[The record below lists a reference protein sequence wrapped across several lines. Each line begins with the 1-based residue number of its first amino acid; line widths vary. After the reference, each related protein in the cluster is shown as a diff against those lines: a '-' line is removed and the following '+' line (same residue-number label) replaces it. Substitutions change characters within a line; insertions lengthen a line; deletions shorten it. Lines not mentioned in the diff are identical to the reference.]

1 VAIPRHTGE
10 GYLPMLSIPKTVL
23 FFTAA
28 AVATAASTVNTPD
41 PGGSEL
47 RPLIERYSADNVT
60 LGRYFGTDFWSS
72 AGGRTAALSS
82 PERRARMAKLY
93 ADWQARLDA
102 VDFDKLSQPGKIDY
116 LLFRNR
122 LGREQRQLAL
132 SGEKLEETVPLL
144 PFRPL
149 ILSLV
154 DARRRMEP
162 VDAAKAASQI
172 AGVRKQVD
180 ALRLEIGEQLKKDAK
195 DRPAHLRRQVAY
207 RAAKESDAL
216 RASLKAWFTFG
227 NGYDPLFTW
236 WMESPYKEA
245 DKALQDYAVF
255 LKEKVVGVKAND
267 PGTIVGN
274 PIGRDGLQ
282 SELSAEMI
290 PYSPEEL
297 IAIADKEFAWCETEM
312 KKASRELGYG
322 DDWLKALEFVKTRY
336 VEPGKQ
342 PAAIR
347 DLANQAVDFVTK
359 RDLLTVP
366 ELARESWRM
375 DMMSP
380 ERQLIN
386 PFFTGGDTISVSYPT
401 NGMTHEQKLMSM
413 RGNNIPFSHAT
424 VFHELIPG
432 HELQQYMAERYRP
445 YRSAFDT
452 PFLVE
457 GWALYWEMLLWD
469 QGFQTTPEER
479 IGALFWRMHR
489 CARII
494 FSLNFHLGKMTPEEC
509 IDFLVKRVGHERDNA
524 AGEVRRSFED
534 DSYGPL
540 YQIAY
545 MLGGLQIRALHR
557 DLVESGKLTNR
568 AFHDAIL
575 QENSIPIEMIR
586 ASLTGTKLTRDFKP
600 SWRFYETA
608 GTR

>member
-1 VAIPRHTGE
+1 MT
-10 GYLPMLSIPKTVL
+10 SFPKTFL
-23 FFTAA
+23 FLAA
-28 AVATAASTVNTPD
+28 AAFARAAPTADAPD
-41 PGGSEL
+41 PVGSEL
-47 RPLIERYSADNVT
+47 RPFIERFSADSTT
-60 LGRYFGTDFWSS
+60 LGRYFGTESWSGG
-72 AGGRTAALSS
+72 GGRTAAQSS

-93 ADWQARLDA
+93 SDWQARLDT
-102 VDFDKLSQPGKIDY
+102 VDFEKLDQPGRIDY

-122 LGREQRQLAL
+122 LSREQRQLEQR
-132 SGEKLEETVPLL
+132 GKKLEETAPLL

-149 ILSLV
+149 ILSLA
-154 DARRRMEP
+154 DSRRRMEP
-162 VDAAKAASQI
+162 VDPAKAAAQI
-172 AGVRKQVD
+172 AAVGKQLESLRKTI
-180 ALRLEIGEQLKKDAK
+180 EEQLKNAAQ
-195 DRPAHLRRQVAY
+195 DRPAYLRRTVAY
-207 RAAKESDAL
+207 RAAGETEAL
-216 RASLKAWFTFG
+216 RASLKTWFNFG

-236 WMESPYKEA
+236 WLDSPYKEA

-267 PGTIVGN
+267 PSTIVGN
-274 PIGRDGLQ
+274 PIGREALL

-297 IAIADKEFAWCETEM
+297 IDLANREFAWCEAEM

-322 DDWLKALEFVKTRY
+322 DDWLKALEAVKTKY
-336 VEPGKQ
+336 VEPGRQ
-342 PAAIR
+342 PALIR
-347 DLANQAVDFVTK
+347 DMALQAIEFVTK
-359 RDLLTVP
+359 RDLITVP
-366 ELARESWRM
+366 ELARDSWRM
-375 DMMSP
+375 EMMTP

-386 PFFTGGDTISVSYPT
+386 PFFLGGDTIIVSYPT
-401 NGMTHEQKLMSM
+401 NTMTQEQKLMSM
-413 RGNNIPFSHAT
+413 RGNNPHFSHAT
-424 VFHELIPG
+424 VLHELIPG
-432 HELQQYMAERYRP
+432 HELQQFMAERYRP
-445 YRSAFDT
+445 YRSAFET

-469 QGFQTTPEER
+469 QGFQTTPEDR

-494 FSLNFHLGKMTPEEC
+494 FSLNFQLGKMTPEEC

-575 QENSIPIEMIR
+575 RENAIPIEMIR
-586 ASLTGTKLTRDFKP
+586 ASLTGSKLARDFKP
-600 SWRFYETA
+600 AWRFYEPA

>member
-1 VAIPRHTGE
+1 MT
-10 GYLPMLSIPKTVL
+10 SFPKTVL
-23 FFTAA
+23 FLTAA
-28 AVATAASTVNTPD
+28 AVVRAVSPAAAPD

-47 RPLIERYSADNVT
+47 RPLIERYSADNST
-60 LGRYFGTDFWSS
+60 LNRYFGTEYWSR
-72 AGGRTAALSS
+72 GGRTAAQSS
-82 PERRARMAKLY
+82 PERRTRMAKLY
-93 ADWQARLDA
+93 SEWQARLDTL
-102 VDFDKLSQPGKIDY
+102 DFDKLSQPGKIDY

-122 LGREQRQLAL
+122 LSREQRQLEQR
-132 SGEKLEETVPLL
+132 GKKLEETAPLL

-154 DARRRMEP
+154 DSRRRMEP
-162 VDAAKAASQI
+162 VDPSKAAAQI
-172 AGVRKQVD
+172 AATSKQLESLRK
-180 ALRLEIGEQLKKDAK
+180 EIEEQLKSAAK
-195 DRPAHLRRQVAY
+195 DRPAHLSRVVAY
-207 RAAKESDAL
+207 RAAGESEAL

-236 WMESPYKEA
+236 WMDSPYKEA

-267 PGTIVGN
+267 PSTIVGN
-274 PIGRDGLQ
+274 PIGREAVLN
-282 SELSAEMI
+282 ELAAEMI

-297 IAIADKEFAWCETEM
+297 IDLANREFAWCETEM

-322 DDWLKALEFVKTRY
+322 DDWLKALEAVKLKY
-336 VEPGKQ
+336 VEPGRQ
-342 PAAIR
+342 PALIR
-347 DLANQAVDFVTK
+347 DLAQQAIEFVTK
-359 RDLLTVP
+359 RDLITVP

-375 DMMSP
+375 EMMTP
-380 ERQLIN
+380 ERQLVN
-386 PFFTGGDTISVSYPT
+386 PFFLGGDTIIVSYPT
-401 NGMTHEQKLMSM
+401 NTMTQEQKLMSM
-413 RGNNIPFSHAT
+413 RGNNPHFSHAT

-432 HELQQYMAERYRP
+432 HELQQFMAERYRP
-445 YRSAFDT
+445 YRSVFET

-469 QGFQTTPEER
+469 QGFQATPEDR

-489 CARII
+489 CTRII

-509 IDFLVKRVGHERDNA
+509 IDFLVKRVGHERENA

-557 DLVESGKLTNR
+557 DLVESGKMTNR
-568 AFHDAIL
+568 SFHDAIL
-575 QENSIPIEMIR
+575 QENAIPIEMIR
-586 ASLTGTKLTRDFKP
+586 ASLTGAQLTRDFK
-600 SWRFYETA
+600 SNWRFYEA
-608 GTR
+608 AAPR